1 MTRSAIVIGS
11 GFGGLAVAI
20 RLQSAGIQTTLVE
33 KRDKPGGRAYVYEDQ
48 GFTFDAGPTVITD
61 PSALEELFALSGR
74 RMADYVE
81 MLPVSPFYR
90 LCWEDGTHFDYAN
103 DQEALDRQIAERR
116 PSDVEGYRQFL
127 EYSKAVFKEGYERLG
142 TVPFLSFW
150 SMIRVAPQLVKL
162 EAYRSVY
169 GMVSRFIQDPQ
180 LRQVFSFH
188 SLLVGGNPFETS
200 AIYALIHAL
209 ERQWGVFFPRGGTG
223 ALVRG
228 LVRLFEDLGGQL
240 LLDAPVARILT
251 DGSRVSGVALEDGR
265 VLQAP
270 IVTSNADVVHTYAH
284 LLKDHPRGAQMGVQL
299 RRRRFSMSLFVV
311 YFGLRREHPELRH
324 HMVLF
329 GPRYRELIAEVFGG
343 DRLPDDFSLYLHA
356 PTRTDPS
363 LAPPGCEAFYVLAP
377 VPHLGKASID
387 WREEGPRYRDRILQY
402 LEERYIPNLR
412 ADLVTSRIFTPFDFR
427 DELNAHLGSAFSL
440 EPVLTQSAW
449 FRTHNRDASLG
460 GLYFVG
466 AGTHPG
472 AGIPGVVGSAKAT
485 ASLVLADTGVGP
497 DLAVSA

>member
-11 GFGGLAVAI
+11 GFGGLALAI

-33 KRDKPGGRAYVYEDQ
+33 KRDKPGGRAYVYEDE

-103 DQEALDRQIAERR
+103 DQDELDRQIAERR
-116 PSDVEGYRQFL
+116 PRTWRATASSSPTRRRC
-127 EYSKAVFKEGYERLG
+127 SREGYERLG

-251 DGSRVSGVALEDGR
+251 TAAACPAWRSRTGACCTRRSSPAT
-265 VLQAP
+265 P
-270 IVTSNADVVHTYAH
+270 TSST
-284 LLKDHPRGAQMGVQL
+284 
-299 RRRRFSMSLFVV
+299 
-311 YFGLRREHPELRH
+311 
-324 HMVLF
+324 
-329 GPRYRELIAEVFGG
+329 
-343 DRLPDDFSLYLHA
+343 
-356 PTRTDPS
+356 PTRT
-363 LAPPGCEAFYVLAP
+363 C
-377 VPHLGKASID
+377 
-387 WREEGPRYRDRILQY
+387 
-402 LEERYIPNLR
+402 
-412 ADLVTSRIFTPFDFR
+412 
-427 DELNAHLGSAFSL
+427 
-440 EPVLTQSAW
+440 
-449 FRTHNRDASLG
+449 
-460 GLYFVG
+460 
-466 AGTHPG
+466 
-472 AGIPGVVGSAKAT
+472 
-485 ASLVLADTGVGP
+485 
-497 DLAVSA
+497 